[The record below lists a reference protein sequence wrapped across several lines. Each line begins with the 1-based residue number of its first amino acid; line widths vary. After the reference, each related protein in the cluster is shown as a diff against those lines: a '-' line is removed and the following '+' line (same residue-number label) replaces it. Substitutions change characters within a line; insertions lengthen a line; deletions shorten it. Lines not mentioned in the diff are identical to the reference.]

1 MILKMWTK
9 DEKIEKPTPK
19 NSMLCDLDKWIN
31 ENLKDDVKLRNGEIW
46 FRPLIRLKNSAVQR
60 LYILEDLFYLKEAL
74 TKFEKY
80 L

>member
-74 TKFEKY
+74 TKFDKY